1 MGRTI
6 YSRSLCILYMHRENE
21 WHYSLLCLL
30 RQLSSVEI
38 NTSQK
43 YIFRESITVLWEKWL
58 IKNFHLFH
66 ILIAVSLL
74 SSPTVPSHTPSFAFS
89 LPPST
94 PSSQF
99 RKGTDLPQGLQQ
111 SMAYQE
117 AGSSSF
123 TCIKAEW
130 GNKAWGRGSQ
140 SQLQHQGHVL
150 LPLLGAPQTEQAIQL
165 LHTLREGQG
174 RSHAGCVAVVKE
186 STSSNEFRPK
196 SVIKTFI
203 NPSGKHESKRKLKG

>member
-99 RKGTDLPQGLQQ
+99 RKGQTSHRG
-111 SMAYQE
+111 
-117 AGSSSF
+117 F
-123 TCIKAEW
+123 
-130 GNKAWGRGSQ
+130 NKAWHIKRQ
-140 SQLQHQGHVL
+140 DQAP
-150 LPLLGAPQTEQAIQL
+150 LPA
-165 LHTLREGQG
+165 LRLNEATKHGEEVPKVSFSTRDMSCSCYWEPHKQNKLYNYYTHSEGQG

-196 SVIKTFI
+196 FVIKTFI

>member
-140 SQLQHQGHVL
+140 SQLQHQGHAL
-150 LPLLGAPQTEQAIQL
+150 LLLLGAPQTEQAIQL
-165 LHTLREGQG
+165 LHTLRGP
-174 RSHAGCVAVVKE
+174 RSVPCRLCSGCQRIHKLQRVQAKICYQ
-186 STSSNEFRPK
+186 NIYK
-196 SVIKTFI
+196 S
-203 NPSGKHESKRKLKG
+203 